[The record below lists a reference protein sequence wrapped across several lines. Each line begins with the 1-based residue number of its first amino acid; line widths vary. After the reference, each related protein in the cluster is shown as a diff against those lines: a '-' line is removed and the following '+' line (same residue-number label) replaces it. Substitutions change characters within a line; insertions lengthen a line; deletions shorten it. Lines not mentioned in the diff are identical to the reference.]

1 MDTVSDE
8 GWIKLHRRIG
18 RSAVFQNEGL
28 LKVWIWCLIRAN
40 HKEEWVPIS
49 TGRGTTQVL
58 VKRGQFIFGRKSA
71 AKALKMDESTAYKR
85 MQKLESM
92 ENLNIQSNTHYSLV
106 NILNYELYQG
116 YQNDEVTGKV
126 TPKEQP
132 SNTNKNDKNE
142 KNNIGSSPKKTGD
155 PRVKGFFDYWSQAF
169 LKNIGKG
176 YVFSYEKDG
185 KLAKDL
191 LKVHDLP
198 TLQDAT
204 KRFFRD
210 EQCKR
215 RGFTIGIFFQEI
227 NRLLS
232 QRAMSPLEQAKR
244 ELRARGSDKG

>member
-1 MDTVSDE
+1 MEMINDE
-8 GWIKLHRRIG
+8 GWVKLHRRIG

-49 TGRGTTQVL
+49 TGRGTTQVP
-58 VKRGQFIFGRKSA
+58 VHRGQFIFGRKSA
-71 AKALKMDESTAYKR
+71 AKALKMDESTVYKR

-106 NILNYELYQG
+106 TILNYELYQG

-155 PRVKGFFDYWSQAF
+155 PRVKAFFDFWKEAF
-169 LKNIGKG
+169 LHKTGQE
-176 YVFSYEKDG
+176 YVFSFG
-185 KLAKDL
+185 KEGRLVKDL
-191 LKVHDLP
+191 LEVHNLE
-198 TLQDAT
+198 TLQDTVQAFFRNEEAQRRGYDIGTFKSMFNRIVAT
-204 KRFFRD
+204 K
-210 EQCKR
+210 
-215 RGFTIGIFFQEI
+215 
-227 NRLLS
+227 
-232 QRAMSPLEQAKR
+232 AMDPLEQAKR
-244 ELRARGSDKG
+244 ESRDRANW

>member
-71 AKALKMDESTAYKR
+71 AKALKMDESTVYKR

-92 ENLNIQSNTHYSLV
+92 ENLNIQSNTHYSV
-106 NILNYELYQG
+106 VTILNYELYQG

-155 PRVKGFFDYWSQAF
+155 PRVKAFFDFWKEAF
-169 LKNIGKG
+169 LHKTGQE
-176 YVFSYEKDG
+176 YVFSFGKEG
-185 KLAKDL
+185 KLVKDL
-191 LKVHDLP
+191 LEVHNLE
-198 TLQDAT
+198 TLQDTVQA
-204 KRFFRD
+204 FFRN
-210 EQCKR
+210 EEAQR
-215 RGFTIGIFFQEI
+215 RGYDIGTFKSMF
-227 NRLLS
+227 NRIVAT
-232 QRAMSPLEQAKR
+232 RAMDPLEQAKR
-244 ELRARGSDKG
+244 ESRDRANW